1 MPLKDYVQVTQQL
14 MDALRQLENTG
25 STVDKRR
32 MIGQYIQDIPEFK
45 DVLVLALDP
54 YKRFGIAKFPTG
66 GGTQHGTNTWADIKF
81 FLQTAV
87 AEDDTLP
94 NLTRYAFQIA
104 DNMNSTTRELFR
116 RVLLKDL
123 RCGVGATLVNSV
135 IPGLIPQF
143 SCMLAAPLEEHHIK
157 KLQAFPGKVFGQ
169 PKMNGDRSIA
179 VSPHGVMEPTQ
190 MFSRKGF
197 MQHNYQAVA
206 KVLASVQ
213 EASRKTGLVFDG
225 EIIVGDFWKTRGT
238 KKLEGNE
245 AVGAMYHVFDVV
257 LHEQWMTGVTD
268 VFSVRARLL
277 RELSNLPVW
286 TEFGCLARV
295 PTMALADLTWDGL
308 SMLRDKL
315 IDVGHEGLIIR
326 PDLPYD
332 FSPSARAN
340 MYKHKRMDT
349 LDCIIQEVLPGE
361 EGKKMAE
368 VAAKLRVELPNGQVC
383 DAGMGKGLNMEALAK
398 LWRLRGKYVGLV
410 AEISYQ
416 EKTVNASGE
425 WKLQFPKF
433 TGVVR
438 KDKS

>member
-1 MPLKDYVQVTQQL
+1 MPLKDYVQVTAQL
-14 MDALRQLENTG
+14 MDALRQLENTD
-25 STVDKRR
+25 STVEKRR
-32 MIGQYIQDIPEFK
+32 MIGQYTSDIPEFK

-66 GGTQHGTNTWADIKF
+66 GGSLKGTNTWADIKF
-81 FLQTAV
+81 FLDTAAV
-87 AEDDTLP
+87 GDDTLT
-94 NLTRYAFQIA
+94 NITRYAFQIA
-104 DNMNSTTRELFR
+104 DNMNSPTRELFR

-135 IPGLIPQF
+135 LPNLIPQF
-143 SCMLAAPLEEHHIK
+143 SCMLASPLEEHHIK

-169 PKMNGDRSIA
+169 PKMNGDRS
-179 VSPHGVMEPTQ
+179 VSITPGGPTDPVQ

-197 MQHNYQAVA
+197 PQHNYQFVS
-206 KVLASVQ
+206 KVLASVH
-213 EASRKTGLVFDG
+213 EASRKSGLVFDG

-238 KKLEGNE
+238 KKLAGNE
-245 AVGAMYHVFDVV
+245 AAGAVYHIFDTV
-257 LHEQWMTGVTD
+257 EYSQWEKGETD
-268 VFSVRARLL
+268 IFSVRARML
-277 RELSNLPVW
+277 REFSKLPVW
-286 TEFGCLARV
+286 EEFGCLARV
-295 PTMALADLTWDGL
+295 PTMALSDLTWDGL
-308 SMLRDKL
+308 STLRDKL
-315 IDVGHEGLIIR
+315 IDAGHEGLIIR

-332 FSPSARAN
+332 FSPSARSN
-340 MYKHKRMDT
+340 MYKHKKMDT
-349 LDCIIQEVLPGE
+349 LDCVIREVLPGE

-368 VAAKLRVELPNGQVC
+368 VAAKLRVELPNGQIC

-398 LWRLRGKYVGLV
+398 LWRLRGRYVGLV

-416 EKTVNASGE
+416 EKTVNQSGE